1 MSDLATPADVGVLIS
16 GGLDSA
22 ILLAHLLRQGHRV
35 QPIYVRCHLA
45 WELVEQSWLARFLQ
59 AVARPTLVPL
69 VTLDL
74 PLADVYGV
82 HWSTTGGAVPGAD
95 TPDEA
100 VYLPGRNAL
109 LLIKAVLWCQLQR
122 VRELALAPLG
132 SNPFPDATDEFFAT
146 YEAALNL
153 ATGSELRITRP
164 FGSMSKQ
171 QVMELGRDDPLELTF
186 SCIHPQQDWH
196 CGACNKCAERQ
207 QAFRSA
213 GLADPTRYASP
224 PSNC

>member
-1 MSDLATPADVGVLIS
+1 M
-16 GGLDSA
+16 
-22 ILLAHLLRQGHRV
+22 

-45 WELVEQSWLARFLQ
+45 WEETERAWLARFLQ
-59 AVARPTLVPL
+59 AVARPTLAPL

-109 LLIKAVLWCQLQR
+109 LLIKAVLWCQLQG
-122 VRELALAPLG
+122 VGELALAPLG

-146 YEAALNL
+146 YEKALNL
-153 ATGSELRITRP
+153 ATASSLRITRP
-164 FGSMSKQ
+164 FGTMSKQ
-171 QVMELGRDDPLELTF
+171 QVMELGRGAPLELTF
-186 SCIHPQQDWH
+186 SCIHPQQGWH

-207 QAFRSA
+207 HAFHSA
-213 GLADPTRYASP
+213 GLPDPTRYASP
-224 PSNC
+224 PSNS